1 MTKHDTIYLFGGR
14 LLLLTGLVINDRLEK
29 IVLNFSEV
37 GMSEDDAKTI
47 AEILSKYVMTAF
59 AEGRPYRE
67 HEICEIADLYI
78 VSPFIGEIT

>member
-14 LLLLTGLVINDRLEK
+14 LLLLTGLVINGKLEK

-47 AEILSKYVMTAF
+47 AEILSKYVTTAF

-67 HEICEIADLYI
+67 HEIYEIADLSI
-78 VSPFIGEIT
+78 ATPFIGEIT